1 MNKVIVRAKVLLL
14 PFSSKKT
21 FKPFKIYAIKILI
34 KIGAK
39 IPPKKYRIMSPIIKK
54 NKAA

>member
-1 MNKVIVRAKVLLL
+1 MNKVSERDKVLLV

-21 FKPFKIYAIKILI
+21 FRPFKIYAMRILI

-39 IPPKKYRIMSPIIKK
+39 IPPKKYKIMSPMIRK

>member
-39 IPPKKYRIMSPIIKK
+39 IPPKKYRIISPMNKK